1 MRLDGRVIIVT
12 GAARGIGLAYAR
24 HLLSEGAAV
33 VLSDISEGGDD
44 FAALL
49 KSTDRAR
56 FVRCDV
62 RFADDCARLAADAES
77 SFGRIDVL
85 VNNAALFTA
94 LQRQPFEELT
104 QQDWESVFAVNVV
117 GLFNCVK
124 AVIPAMKRQKYGK
137 IINIASNVVHKGL
150 PMLLHYV
157 ASKGAVMAMT
167 RSLAKE
173 LGPFGVTANAVAPG
187 YVLHEQT
194 QVTDQGRNEV
204 VMKLRALGRTQT
216 PADLVGTIAFL
227 ASRESDFISGQTIV
241 VDGGEVFA

>member
-1 MRLDGRVIIVT
+1 VRLDGRVIIVT
-12 GAARGIGLAYAR
+12 GAARGIGLAYAQ
-24 HLLSEGAAV
+24 HLLGEGAAV
-33 VLSDISEGGDD
+33 VLADIAAGGED
-44 FAALL
+44 FARLL
-49 KSTDRAR
+49 ESTDRAR

-62 RFADDCARLAADAES
+62 RFEDDCARLASQALAA
-77 SFGRIDVL
+77 FGRIDVL
-85 VNNAALFTA
+85 VNNAALFTT

-104 QQDWESVFAVNVV
+104 QRDWESVFAVNVLGV
-117 GLFNCVK
+117 FNCVK
-124 AVIPAMKRQKYGK
+124 AVARTMKGQKRGK

-157 ASKGAVMAMT
+157 ASKGAIVAMT

-173 LGPFGVTANAVAPG
+173 LGPFGITVNAVAPG

-194 QVTDQGRNEV
+194 QATDSGRNEIV
-204 VMKLRALGRTQT
+204 VKLRALGRTQT

-227 ASRESDFISGQTIV
+227 ASSESDFISGQTIV